1 MSESPKRVRWRAEAS
16 DVLTAHFHAIERGG
30 GWLRIA
36 GHEPLAL
43 AGGDLV
49 VVPRGTGHTLT
60 DSLGSRARPLAEMV
74 PARADAGCAVMR
86 GGGEGAETR
95 FVCGSFR
102 FERRDTHPLVELLPA
117 VIHLRPAETPAAEWL
132 TATLRFLAW
141 ETREAR
147 PGTETIV
154 SRLTDV
160 IFVQMLRAWLES
172 LPEGRGGWL
181 GALRDRQIGAAL
193 AHVHRAPE
201 RPWTNAALAAA
212 VGMSRSR
219 FAARF
224 SALVGEP
231 PVAYLSRWR
240 LETAA
245 AGSWRALSRCGST
258 RTGCSQRG
266 QGPARSRTALSTL
279 CPRDRPWLIGQ
290 NHWLGTGFA
299 PDCGRQRPARG
310 RGSPLRQAEGAHDGR
325 RFVVVRG
332 VAVGTSD
339 MVPADGAKVASE
351 PLRKGLP
358 GRPDA
363 KIAAVMETTGDADR
377 KRAVRHLRQLIDAL
391 NRRVP
396 HIERVGEAKIARDA
410 AELMEKA
417 LQRLKELEEAD

>member
-1 MSESPKRVRWRAEAS
+1 
-16 DVLTAHFHAIERGG
+16 VLTVVMDALRLRGRVFCRSELRAPWGLSLPRSDFAHFHAIERGG
-30 GWLRIA
+30 AWLRIA
-36 GHEPLAL
+36 GREPLAL

-49 VVPRGTGHTLT
+49 VVPHGTGHTLT

-74 PARADAGCAVMR
+74 PAGVEAGCAVMR

-95 FVCGSFR
+95 LVCGSFR
-102 FERRDTHPLVELLPA
+102 FERRDAHPLVELLPA

-132 TATLRFLAW
+132 TATLCFLAW

-160 IFVQMLRAWLES
+160 IFVQVLRAWLES

-231 PVAYLSRWR
+231 PLAYLSRWR

-245 AGSWRALSRCGST
+245 GLLLDGTLGLGEIA
-258 RTGCSQRG
+258 
-266 QGPARSRTALSTL
+266 ARVGYESEAAFSKAFR
-279 CPRDRPWLIGQ
+279 
-290 NHWLGTGFA
+290 
-299 PDCGRQRPARG
+299 
-310 RGSPLRQAEGAHDGR
+310 R
-325 RFVVVRG
+325 RF
-332 VAVGTSD
+332 
-339 MVPADGAKVASE
+339 GA
-351 PLRKGLP
+351 PP
-358 GRPDA
+358 GAFRRR
-363 KIAAVMETTGDADR
+363 AAA
-377 KRAVRHLRQLIDAL
+377 
-391 NRRVP
+391 
-396 HIERVGEAKIARDA
+396 
-410 AELMEKA
+410 
-417 LQRLKELEEAD
+417 